1 MRPRQRT
8 RLSESSSLI
17 FELLPSDLVHRAVL
31 ERSHC
36 HHCTALLSSI
46 GIGPE
51 EAEEENSRPNATESS
66 ENSG

>member
-8 RLSESSSLI
+8 RLPESSSLI

-36 HHCTALLSSI
+36 HHCIALLSSI
-46 GIGPE
+46 RIGPE
-51 EAEEENSRPNATESS
+51 QAEEGRSGPNATESS